1 MRIEHLDDLGEVG
14 KRTGQSIDLVDHHRI
29 DLVGL
34 NLGEKLLQ
42 GRAVQGAAGQA
53 AVVVGNGQRGPAH
66 PPLGLD
72 VGLAGFALIQCFRQ
86 PCLGTTESLLAPG

>member
-34 NLGEKLLQ
+34 NVGEKLLQ

-53 AVVVGNGQRGPAH
+53 TVVVGNGQRGPAH
-66 PPLGLD
+66 PPL
-72 VGLAGFALIQCFRQ
+72 VRQ
-86 PCLGTTESLLAPG
+86 PRLGTTESLLAPG